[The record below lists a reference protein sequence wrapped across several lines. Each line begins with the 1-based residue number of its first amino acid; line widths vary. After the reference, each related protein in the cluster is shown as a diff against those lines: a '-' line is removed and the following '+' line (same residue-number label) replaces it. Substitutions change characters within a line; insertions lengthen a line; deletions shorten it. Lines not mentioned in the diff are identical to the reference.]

1 MTPAQVVAMV
11 NTTAGILGFLAVVLG
26 IPLGLVFTK
35 IMLNLLSN
43 SFGFGVVEITLNVLY
58 ILLLIPIM
66 VGISMLGSFSP
77 GRQAAFAPIVN
88 VLRRE

>member
-1 MTPAQVVAMV
+1 
-11 NTTAGILGFLAVVLG
+11 VVLG

-66 VGISMLGSFSP
+66 VGISMLGSFIP